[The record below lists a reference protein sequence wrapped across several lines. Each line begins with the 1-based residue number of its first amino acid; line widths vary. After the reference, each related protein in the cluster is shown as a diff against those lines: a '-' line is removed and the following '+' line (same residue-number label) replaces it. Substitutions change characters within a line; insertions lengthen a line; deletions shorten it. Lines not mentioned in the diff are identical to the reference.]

1 VLCRAMY
8 KQVTLIWPGDVQMVT
23 IGDKWRRLPTGEVE
37 ATYTREELALCLAL
51 MDRIAARRKGG
62 KEAEGE
68 P

>member
-1 VLCRAMY
+1 
-8 KQVTLIWPGDVQMVT
+8 MVT